1 MRLLGLHFLATAGLV
16 AASQYSHG
24 RIVRARDWQVTNQE
38 VENFKFYAQWA
49 GSAYCNDDSDPGE
62 SVVCSLDVCPDVES
76 HNATVISSF
85 SDKTFTSLEG
95 FIGRDPV
102 RSEIVLAF
110 RGSESIR
117 NWIADLTLSKTSC
130 SDTGL
135 PVSNCEIHSGFNDAW
150 EDISDDIY
158 ESIWSAF
165 QTYPNHTLVVT
176 GHSLGAAVGTIAAV
190 HLREAGYPCDL
201 YTFGSP
207 RVGNE
212 GFVQFIASQDGR
224 EYRVTHSDDPVPR
237 SPPIDEP
244 FGGLFG
250 SFGGGYRHTSPE
262 YWLTV
267 EDGRYVPASSVTSEN
282 MVLCEGIDNE
292 ECNGGTG
299 GFDISAHRY
308 YFRNISACA
317 PGFQI

>member
-1 MRLLGLHFLATAGLV
+1 MRLFEILFLATAGLV
-16 AASQYSHG
+16 AASPHSHG
-24 RIVRARDWQVTNQE
+24 RIVRSRDWQITDQD

-49 GSAYCNDDSDPGE
+49 GSAYCNDDSQPGE
-62 SVVCSLDVCPDVES
+62 SVVCSFDVCPDVES
-76 HNATVISSF
+76 HNATVLSSF
-85 SDKTFTSLEG
+85 RDKTFTSLEG

-102 RSEIVLAF
+102 RSEIVLAI
-110 RGSESIR
+110 RGSVSVR

-135 PVSNCEIHSGFNDAW
+135 PVSDCEVHSGFNHAW
-150 EDISDDIY
+150 EDNSEEIY
-158 ESIWSAF
+158 KSIWSAF

-207 RVGNE
+207 RVGDE

-237 SPPIDEP
+237 TPPIDEP
-244 FGGLFG
+244 FGGFFG
-250 SFGGGYRHTSPE
+250 GFGGGYRHTSPE
-262 YWLTV
+262 YWLTI
-267 EDGRYVPASSVTSEN
+267 EDGAQVAPSGVTKDN
-282 MVLCEGIDNE
+282 MVLCEGTDNE
-292 ECNGGTG
+292 DCNGGTD
-299 GFDISAHRY
+299 GFSISAHRH

-317 PGFQI
+317 PGYQV